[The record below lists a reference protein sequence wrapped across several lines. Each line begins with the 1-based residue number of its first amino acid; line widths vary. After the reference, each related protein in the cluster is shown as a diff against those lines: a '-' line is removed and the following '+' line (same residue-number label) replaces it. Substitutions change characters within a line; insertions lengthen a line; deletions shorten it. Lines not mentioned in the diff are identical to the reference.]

1 MANLTD
7 YATSYFGW
15 AWKAPP
21 QLKELLNTQQI
32 AELENLRKEFKIQE
46 ENFLMFVGM
55 SIQLGK
61 KIIKRDYDTQR
72 KLWPSKSDKEILRHL
87 LIEDLSCDP
96 ELMKGATSADC
107 EQLIVLADEAM
118 RNINTLDQLTDY
130 VASLEQQSNP
140 DYYST
145 TTAKRID
152 EIIST
157 EKIIHCRKCRQRLR
171 ITAEQMDLAI
181 SCPHCGHSFLCKD
194 DSFNAVDD
202 VKVTRVGLTN
212 IPDSEEDVVG
222 WLWVIGG
229 GVCGVLFW
237 LRVIDTPH
245 ISPVWSMFAFSAGG
259 WLGWW
264 LYKLQ

>member
-15 AWKAPP
+15 AGKAPP

-32 AELENLRKEFKIQE
+32 AQLENLRKEFNIQQ
-46 ENFLMFVGM
+46 ENFLVFVSM

-72 KLWPSKSDKEILRHL
+72 KIWPSKSNKEILRHL

-107 EQLIVLADEAM
+107 EQLIILADEAM

-130 VASLEQQSNP
+130 VALLERQNNP
-140 DYYST
+140 DYNST
-145 TTAKRID
+145 TIAKRID

-157 EKIIHCRKCRQRLR
+157 EKIIHCHKCRQKLR
-171 ITAEQMDLAI
+171 VTVEQMNLTVR
-181 SCPHCGHSFLCKD
+181 CPHCGHSFLCVD
-194 DSFNAVDD
+194 NSQNAVDD
-202 VKVTRVGLTN
+202 VEVTRVGLFG
-212 IPDSEEDVVG
+212 IPNPGEDVVG
-222 WLWVIGG
+222 WLYVISG
-229 GVCGVLFW
+229 GVGAVLFW
-237 LRVIDTPH
+237 LRVIDAPH
-245 ISPVWSMFAFSAGG
+245 ISPVWSIFAFSAGG
-259 WLGWW
+259 WLGW
-264 LYKLQ
+264 LFYKFK